1 MKLINSLVCSAL
13 LLGGIPTALAQ
24 LDPVCRQ
31 VAADP
36 DGDGFGWQDNGSCIV
51 TQESEPAPEFTNL
64 ETREFI
70 NLTRAYW
77 NAPVDIYNKTISC
90 VAHRFSSDTGT
101 YVADNDPSRETHY
114 TFHYT
119 HLPLTTSAPYTG
131 SLRSEHI
138 VSPGPDN
145 DSFETY
151 YNETFVTWSMD
162 NGIYT
167 GGAPFTES
175 PYVEIVMVPSTNRK
189 AIKTWRGNGEFV
201 QCTAVPTGIPP
212 GLEIV
217 DASNGTGETNT
228 DNVNSETNT
237 TVDNISG
244 ADNSP
249 GIDNSTNSSDVTG
262 NSNETENTESLNS
275 PGSNVSAVINSDAS
289 PSSGISQPSNVS
301 NSGGGSFGLWL
312 LLPLIILR
320 RLRGW
325 IITQNA

>member
-1 MKLINSLVCSAL
+1 MTIKPRSTHMKLINSLVCSAL

-119 HLPLTTSAPYTG
+119 TCH
-131 SLRSEHI
+131 
-138 VSPGPDN
+138 
-145 DSFETY
+145 
-151 YNETFVTWSMD
+151 
-162 NGIYT
+162 
-167 GGAPFTES
+167 
-175 PYVEIVMVPSTNRK
+175 
-189 AIKTWRGNGEFV
+189 
-201 QCTAVPTGIPP
+201 
-212 GLEIV
+212 
-217 DASNGTGETNT
+217 
-228 DNVNSETNT
+228 
-237 TVDNISG
+237 
-244 ADNSP
+244 
-249 GIDNSTNSSDVTG
+249 
-262 NSNETENTESLNS
+262 
-275 PGSNVSAVINSDAS
+275 
-289 PSSGISQPSNVS
+289 
-301 NSGGGSFGLWL
+301 
-312 LLPLIILR
+312 
-320 RLRGW
+320 
-325 IITQNA
+325 